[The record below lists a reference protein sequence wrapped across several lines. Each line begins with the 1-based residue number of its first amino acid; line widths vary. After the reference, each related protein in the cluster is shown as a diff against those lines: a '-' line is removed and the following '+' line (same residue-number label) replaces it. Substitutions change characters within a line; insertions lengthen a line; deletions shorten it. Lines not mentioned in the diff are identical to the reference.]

1 MPRIMLLGPPG
12 SGKGTQAERLINI
25 LGIPAISS
33 GDALRE
39 NLEAGTPLGLEA
51 KKYMEAG
58 ELVPDDIII
67 AFVKDLIEKA
77 SGESGFLLD
86 GFPRTTAQA
95 KALDVYLEEEGI
107 LLDKIFF
114 LNVPK
119 EVLLKRIA
127 NRRSVMESEGLPLR
141 KDDDPET
148 AEKRIDVYNELTKPL
163 VEYYKEKGI
172 LIEIDGQTDIETQ
185 HRIIID
191 VLTEI

>member
-12 SGKGTQAERLINI
+12 SGKGTQAERIKEVLD
-25 LGIPAISS
+25 IPAISS

-51 KKYMEAG
+51 KRYMEAG

-77 SGESGFLLD
+77 SEKNGFLLD
-86 GFPRTTAQA
+86 GFPRTIAQA
-95 KALDVYLEEEGI
+95 SALDVYLEEENI
-107 LLDKIFF
+107 LLDKVFY

-127 NRRSVMESEGLPLR
+127 HRRSVQESQGKTLR

-163 VEYYKEKGI
+163 VDYYRGKGI
-172 LIEIDGQTDIETQ
+172 LVEIDGVTDIETQ
-185 HRIIID
+185 HRQIID
-191 VLTEI
+191 ALKGE

>member
-1 MPRIMLLGPPG
+1 MPKIMLLGPPG
-12 SGKGTQAERLINI
+12 SGKGTQAERLIKV

-51 KKYMEAG
+51 KKYMESGA
-58 ELVPDDIII
+58 LVPDDIII
-67 AFVKDLIEKA
+67 AFVKGLIEKA
-77 SGESGFLLD
+77 VGQNGFLLD
-86 GFPRTTAQA
+86 GFPRTAAQA
-95 KALDVYLEEEGI
+95 TALDAYLEEEDI
-107 LLDKIFF
+107 LLDKVYY

-127 NRRSVMESEGLPLR
+127 NRRSVMEAEGIPLR

-172 LIEIDGQTDIETQ
+172 LIEIDGTTDIETQ
-185 HRIIID
+185 QKQILD
-191 VLTEI
+191 VLLEE

>member
-1 MPRIMLLGPPG
+1 MLLGPPG
-12 SGKGTQAERLINI
+12 SGKGTQAERIKEVLD
-25 LGIPAISS
+25 IPAISS

-51 KKYMEAG
+51 KRYMEAG

-77 SGESGFLLD
+77 SEKNGFLLD
-86 GFPRTTAQA
+86 GFPRTIAQA
-95 KALDVYLEEEGI
+95 AALDVYLEEENI
-107 LLDKIFF
+107 LLDKVFY

-119 EVLLKRIA
+119 EVLLNRIA
-127 NRRSVMESEGLPLR
+127 HRRFVQESEGKTLR

-163 VEYYKEKGI
+163 VDYYRGKGI
-172 LIEIDGQTDIETQ
+172 LVEIDGVTDIETQ
-185 HRIIID
+185 HRQIID
-191 VLTEI
+191 ALKGE